1 MEQKETYLYIVGIS
15 HKTSTVAEREKYQIG
30 RMDLPQALNWF
41 FCQNGV
47 EGISIVTTCNRLEFY
62 LVMVKNFNPIDVLKK
77 YYFTKEV
84 DVFDFD
90 RLFYLKE
97 SIDAARHLFRVI
109 SGMESLIL
117 GEYQIQGQVKEAY
130 SVACEAK
137 TCEKVLHK
145 LFHAA
150 FRAGKSVRTSTSLGS
165 GKQSVSGAASQI
177 MLAHLKKSDTI
188 TIIGVNENTK
198 LLAGEMKEAGFPK
211 FIFVNRT
218 LYKAGML
225 ADQYGGK
232 AASLDEVAQALAES
246 DALFSCTG
254 APGSIISSDLLNSL
268 ALQNRCPSLIVDMAV
283 PRDIDNHAL
292 PVKVKYFD
300 IGNLHDYLS
309 MQTKAQLEAI
319 PFAEK
324 LIQDEVLLFQ
334 AWTESQSYK
343 ILEPYAEKFELIR
356 QDLLKE
362 YQEQLSEKSFEK
374 LDRFSR
380 SLVHRMQSTFVRAL
394 INNKEK

>member
-1 MEQKETYLYIVGIS
+1 MEQKETYLYIAGIS
-15 HKTSTVAEREKYQIG
+15 YKTSAIAEREKYQIG
-30 RMDLPQALNWF
+30 KKEMPQILKWF
-41 FCQNGV
+41 FEQGGV
-47 EGISIVTTCNRLEFY
+47 EGIAIVTTCNRLEFY
-62 LVMVKNFNPIDVLKK
+62 FVIEKDHNPVDILKK
-77 YYFTKEV
+77 FYFIRVV
-84 DVFDFD
+84 DTSDFD
-90 RLFYLKE
+90 RLFYIKE
-97 SIDAARHLFRVI
+97 STDAARHLFRVI
-109 SGMESLIL
+109 SGMESLVL

-150 FRAGKSVRTSTSLGS
+150 FRAGKNVRTNTSIGS
-165 GKQSVSGAASQI
+165 GKQSVSGVASQI
-177 MLAHLKKSDTI
+177 MLGNLKKNNKI

-198 LLAGEMKEAGFPK
+198 LLAGELQDAGFTN

-218 LYKAGML
+218 LFKAGML

-232 AASLDEVAQALAES
+232 AISLDDVNQALSES

-254 APGSIISSDLLNSL
+254 APGSIISSDLLNGI
-268 ALQNRCPSLIVDMAV
+268 AQQNKNLRLIVDMAV
-283 PRDIDNHAL
+283 PRDIDNSSL
-292 PVKVKYFD
+292 PAQIKYFD
-300 IGNLHDYLS
+300 IGNLQDYLS
-309 MQTKAQLEAI
+309 EQNKAQLESI
-319 PFAEK
+319 PIAEK
-324 LIQDEVLLFQ
+324 YIEDEVQLFQ
-334 AWTESQSYK
+334 AWSESQNDK

-394 INNKEK
+394 LNNK